1 MTEPL
6 RVLVVADSDA
16 ERRALQAALEDASVP
31 IRTEAVPRL
40 EDALARL
47 AQPDAPPLDAAL
59 LDLDALRRVAI
70 RKEVAE
76 IMAPAKETLA
86 QAKEIVKEMEQK
98 VEALVP
104 PPASSAILK
113 GKPPSTGT

>member
-1 MTEPL
+1 MSEPL
-6 RVLVVADSDA
+6 RVLVVADSES
-16 ERRALQAALEDASVP
+16 ERRALQAALEDATVP
-31 IRTEAVPRL
+31 VVTEAVSRL

-86 QAKEIVKEMEQK
+86 EAKEIVKEMAAK
-98 VEALVP
+98 VEALAPSP
-104 PPASSAILK
+104 PPTK
-113 GKPPSTGT
+113 